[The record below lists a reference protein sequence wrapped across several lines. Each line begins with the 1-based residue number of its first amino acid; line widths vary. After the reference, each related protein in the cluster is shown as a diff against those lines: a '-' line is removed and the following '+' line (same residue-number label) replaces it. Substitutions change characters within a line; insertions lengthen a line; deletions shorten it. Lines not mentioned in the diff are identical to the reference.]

1 MFSNRFFDWLN
12 NLKPRGLLILSG
24 VVFCLMF
31 GLIYFFLSWQT
42 TQEEQVE
49 EVTPIVAMRTV
60 ITAKSDI
67 PPLTVIK
74 TEMLQS
80 KEVPEALAP
89 ADAITDMSQIL
100 NATAKSEIFVGDVVT
115 ERKLLS
121 DLKQLTFV
129 GSIPPDCRAIS
140 ISVNETTGVDGFIKP
155 GDKVDLLL
163 VETDEGRSAT
173 TSVLLQDVLLLSIN
187 KNMNKSSAT
196 TTAEDGTITTA
207 AVENPSTAT
216 FALRPNEVLK
226 LLSASKLGEIYLMLR
241 PTNPTENY
249 FNSIG
254 YTINSINT
262 PPPQVQ
268 VPMPVEVPATPAPL
282 TPTPQPQK
290 IETPSVDTNKIE
302 IIQGDKIVQEK

>member
-12 NLKPRGLLILSG
+12 NLKPRELLILSG

-74 TEMLQS
+74 AEMLQS
-80 KEVPEALAP
+80 KEVP
-89 ADAITDMSQIL
+89 
-100 NATAKSEIFVGDVVT
+100 EIFVGDVVT

-216 FALRPNEVLK
+216 FALRPDEVLK

-268 VPMPVEVPATPAPL
+268 VPMPVEVPATPAPV